1 MKPPARLACLL
12 LAVALAL
19 PAGLVLA
26 APAGAPAAASAAAPL
41 ADGPNLLQNPGFEA
55 PFVKQ
60 CCQTDLNVYGPNT
73 PIDEVQVAHGW
84 LAWWLQPDS
93 SPEFPSSCP
102 SCASWHRPE
111 WREAN
116 CGNEDCRLRIHTG
129 DNAQKYFTYYS
140 VHEAGMFQ
148 QVGGI
153 TPASRLRFSAY
164 MQAWSTHSDY
174 GPSSGQQSMGMR
186 VGIDPFGGT
195 NPFSPSIIWSPVS
208 DVYDAWG
215 LYTVEAVARA
225 GTVTVFTRSLPHYAF
240 QHNDIYVDDASLVVV
255 GASGTSPNTGGNPPA
270 PTAVPTPV
278 SGYRYVV
285 QRGDNY
291 YRIARRF
298 GVTVQ
303 SIYAANRIVN
313 PNILYV
319 GTVLIIPGVSGPPST
334 GSSPAPTQPAPA
346 ATPTATLSPAEIP
359 GAFTYVVQRG
369 DNLYRLS
376 VRFGTTIA
384 RIKQL
389 NNLVG
394 DIIYI
399 GQVLIIAP

>member
-1 MKPPARLACLL
+1 MKHLARLACLVVV
-12 LAVALAL
+12 VALAV
-19 PAGLVLA
+19 PAGLAFA
-26 APAGAPAAASAAAPL
+26 APAVAPA
-41 ADGPNLLQNPGFEA
+41 ADGPNLLQNPGFES
-55 PFVKQ
+55 PFGKQ
-60 CCQTDLNVYGPNT
+60 CCQTDLSIYLPNT

-84 LAWWLQPDS
+84 LGWWLVPDS
-93 SPEFPSSCP
+93 DPAHPSSCAG
-102 SCASWHRPE
+102 CAAWHRPE

-116 CGNEDCRLRIHTG
+116 CGDVCANRVRSG
-129 DNAQKYFTYYS
+129 GNAQKYFTFFS
-140 VHEAGMFQ
+140 VHDAGMYQ

-153 TPASRLRFSAY
+153 APGSRLRFSVY
-164 MQAWSTHSDY
+164 MQGWSTHAEY
-174 GPSSGQQSMGMR
+174 GNSSGQSSMGMR

-195 NPFSPSIIWSPVS
+195 NPFSANVIWSPVV
-208 DVYDAWG
+208 DTYDAWG

-225 GTVTVFTRSLPHYAF
+225 GTVTVYTRSTPHYGL
-240 QHNDIYVDDASLVVV
+240 QHNDICVDDASLVVV
-255 GASGTSPNTGGNPPA
+255 DGASPNPNPGGNPA
-270 PTAVPTPV
+270 PTAPSAPPTTAPTPV
-278 SGYRYVV
+278 SGLRYVV

-303 SIYAANRIVN
+303 ALYAANNVTN
-313 PNILYV
+313 PNILYA
-319 GTVLIIPGVSGPPST
+319 GSVLIIPGVSEPPT
-334 GSSPAPTQPAPA
+334 QGAPAPTQGPPA
-346 ATPTATLSPAEIP
+346 APTATQSPAEIP

-376 VRFGTTIA
+376 VRFGTTVA

-394 DIIYI
+394 DIIFI